1 MKKFLT
7 HKNLEPQY
15 ATLSNV
21 TPVEIAKETPKGWQ
35 LKFPS
40 GNTYFHLES
49 RYCLFDTEEQ
59 AREHLLKI
67 AEANV
72 VTLKKTM
79 EGWHEVI
86 GRLKNADQS

>member
-15 ATLSNV
+15 ATLSDV
-21 TPVEIAKETPKGWQ
+21 TPVEIAKKTPKGWQ
-35 LKFPS
+35 LKLPS

-49 RYCLFDTEEQ
+49 RYSLFDTEKE

-67 AEANV
+67 AKRNIEE
-72 VTLKKTM
+72 LKHHIA
-79 EGWHEVI
+79 GWQAVI
-86 GRLKNADQS
+86 IQLKD